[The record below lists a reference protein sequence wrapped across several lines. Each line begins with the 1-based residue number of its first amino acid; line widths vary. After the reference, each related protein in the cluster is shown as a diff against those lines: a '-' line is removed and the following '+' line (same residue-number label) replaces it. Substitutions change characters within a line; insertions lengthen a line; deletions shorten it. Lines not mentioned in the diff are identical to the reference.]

1 VVTVNGVSKAWAM
14 TGWRLG
20 YIGAPK
26 EIAAACDKVQGQFTS
41 ATCSITQRATIA
53 AMNADPIVLKDMI
66 AAFESRRNLILR
78 GLKSIPGL
86 KVNHPGGAFYVF
98 PDCSA
103 YFGKSYKG
111 QIIHNSDDLCMYLL
125 EVALVACVGG
135 AAFGD
140 PNCFRISYAASEE
153 TLQKAVDRI
162 SNALAQL
169 Q

>member
-1 VVTVNGVSKAWAM
+1 
-14 TGWRLG
+14 LG
-20 YIGAPK
+20 YLGAPK
-26 EIAAACDKVQGQFTS
+26 AIALACDKVQGQFTS

-53 AMNADPIVLKDMI
+53 AMNADPSVLKEMI
-66 AAFESRRNLILR
+66 AAFESRRNLVLSGLR
-78 GLKSIPGL
+78 KIPGL
-86 KVNHPGGAFYVF
+86 KVNNPEGAFYVF
-98 PDCSA
+98 PDCSS
-103 YFGKSYKG
+103 YFGKTYNG
-111 QIIHNSDDLCMYLL
+111 QTISNSDDLCMYLL

-162 SNALAQL
+162 ANALGQL

>member
-1 VVTVNGVSKAWAM
+1 M

-53 AMNADPIVLKDMI
+53 AMDADPAILKDMI
-66 AAFESRRNLILR
+66 AAFESRRNLVIKGLR
-78 GLKSIPGL
+78 NIPGL
-86 KVNHPGGAFYVF
+86 KVNNPGGAFYVF

-103 YFGKSYKG
+103 YFGKTFNGKTIS
-111 QIIHNSDDLCMYLL
+111 NSDELCMYLL
-125 EVALVACVGG
+125 EDALVACVGG

-162 SNALAQL
+162 AVALAKL
-169 Q
+169 N